1 MAKIRVL
8 VVDDSSVVRRMVSD
22 VLASDPEI
30 EIIGSAPNGRIALA
44 KLAQL
49 GADAVTLDVEMPEMD
64 GIATLEAI
72 RKVDPRVP
80 VIMFSSR
87 TERAA
92 QATVEALL
100 RGATDYATKPTDG
113 TGEQVIRQELIPKV
127 KASVAAR
134 RAAPAPL
141 LPPATT
147 LERRPR
153 IPDVVAIGVSTGGPQ
168 ALSRLFADLA
178 KPLPVPMVLVQHMP
192 ATFTR
197 ILAERLTT
205 HSVVPVHEARDGDR
219 LVPGEAWLAPG
230 DFHMTVTRRNGSL
243 IVQLDQEPPQN
254 SCRPAVD
261 VLFRSVAEV
270 FGRGVLALVMTG
282 MGQDGCLG
290 AERIHSAGGSVWV
303 QDEATSV
310 VWGMPGSVVRAGLA
324 EKVIPIEQMGR
335 ELTLRVARAEVSRP
349 ATA

>member
-8 VVDDSSVVRRMVSD
+8 VVDDSSVARRMVSD

-30 EIIGSAPNGRIALA
+30 EIVGSAPNGRIALA

-49 GADAVTLDVEMPEMD
+49 GADVVTLDVEMPEMD

-72 RKVDPRVP
+72 RKVDPRMA
-80 VIMFSSR
+80 VIMFSAR

-113 TGEQVIRQELIPKV
+113 TGEQVIRQELLPKV
-127 KASVAAR
+127 KASVASR
-134 RAAPAPL
+134 RVVPAPCVA
-141 LPPATT
+141 PTAMP
-147 LERRPR
+147 ERRPR
-153 IPDVVAIGVSTGGPQ
+153 VPDVVAIGVSTGGPQ
-168 ALSRLFADLA
+168 ALSRLFADLSR
-178 KPLPVPMVLVQHMP
+178 PLPVPMVLVQHMP
-192 ATFTR
+192 VTFTR
-197 ILAERLTT
+197 ILAERLTA

-243 IVQLDQEPPQN
+243 TIQLDQEPPQN

-261 VLFRSVAEV
+261 VLFRSVADV

-290 AERIHSAGGSVWV
+290 AERIHASGGSIWA

-335 ELTLRVARAEVSRP
+335 ELILRVARGEVSRP
-349 ATA
+349 VTT

>member
-8 VVDDSSVVRRMVSD
+8 VVDDSTVARRLVSD

-30 EIIGSAPNGRIALA
+30 EIVGTAPNGRIALA
-44 KLAQL
+44 KLAQN
-49 GADAVTLDVEMPEMD
+49 GADVVTLDVEMPEMN

-72 RKVDPRVP
+72 RKLHPHLP

-92 QATVEALL
+92 EATVEALL

-113 TGEQVIRQELIPKV
+113 TGEQVIRQELLPKV
-127 KASVAAR
+127 KASVGSR
-134 RAAPAPL
+134 RTSPAPAPAAT
-141 LPPATT
+141 PP
-147 LERRPR
+147 ERRTRP
-153 IPDVVAIGVSTGGPQ
+153 PQVVAIGVSTGGPQ
-168 ALSRLFADLA
+168 ALSRLFADLPA
-178 KPLPVPMVLVQHMP
+178 PLLVPMVLVQHMP
-192 ATFTR
+192 PIFTR

-205 HSVVPVHEARDGDR
+205 HSMVPVHEARDGDR
-219 LVPGEAWLAPG
+219 LVPGQAWLAPG
-230 DFHMTVTRRNGSL
+230 DFHMTVVRRNGAL
-243 IVQLDQEPPQN
+243 TVQLDQELPQN

-261 VLFRSVAEV
+261 VLFRSVADT
-270 FGRGVLALVMTG
+270 FGRGALALVLTG

-290 AERIHSAGGSVWV
+290 AERIHSAGGAVWA

-310 VWGMPGSVVRAGLA
+310 VWGMPGAVVRAGLA

-335 ELTLRVARAEVSRP
+335 ELTLRVMGGDLSRP